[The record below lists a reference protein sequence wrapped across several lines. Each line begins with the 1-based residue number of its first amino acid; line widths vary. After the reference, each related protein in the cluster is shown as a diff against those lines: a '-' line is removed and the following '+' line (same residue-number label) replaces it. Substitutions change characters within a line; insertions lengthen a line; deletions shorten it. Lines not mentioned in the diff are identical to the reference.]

1 MSKLVHPDMN
11 RGGNNPPSQ
20 KQNKVYVVDDLSE
33 PGAVNDKILEYEGK
47 TQNENV
53 VEKQNQPVANDI
65 VNNVGSKKLLEKL
78 IFIGRNSSTF
88 SFCDHEFEIST
99 LSNKESNDVIRKL
112 VNIGNGDIFVARIY
126 TLAYAIRKIDNIL
139 FDDVEVDSDFD
150 NSFDKKVYVLDNMQ
164 LSLIE
169 KLYEKY
175 ESLVKDTEKS
185 VYGENIKN

>member
-53 VEKQNQPVANDI
+53 VEKQNQSVANDV